1 MRLKVVHIADNL
13 EIPFVVLVIH
23 LRTLFVEWNNKL
35 IFPDSR

>member
-23 LRTLFVEWNNKL
+23 LRTFFVEWNNIL
-35 IFPDSR
+35 LYE